1 MTKNVRQSR
10 PLARAKG
17 RPQQLLITYL
27 RAPANAPIRVSF
39 PSKTG
44 PANARTAIYAL
55 RNALLEALPSAADL
69 FWIPSAYSGQPL
81 RLENRLRALSM
92 RIEENNILCIHD
104 GSAYSSINY
113 TILEGAPLLIAPEF
127 ADSVLPPT
135 DPAKAAEEDRIA
147 AEVAEYERNRL
158 QEKIDKAIAYIRKA
172 EAAKGTVMEMV
183 YNGGRG
189 QEELEAARQLLAD
202 NNITM

>member
-1 MTKNVRQSR
+1 MTKQTRTR

-27 RAPANAPIRVSF
+27 RAPANTPIRVSF

-44 PANARTAIYAL
+44 PANARTDIYAL
-55 RNALLEALPSAADL
+55 RNALLEALPCAADL

-113 TILEGAPLLIAPEF
+113 TILEGAPQLIAPEF
-127 ADSVLPPT
+127 TDPSLPPA
-135 DPAKAAEEDRIA
+135 DPAKATEDERIA
-147 AEVAEYERNRL
+147 AEVAEYERIKL
-158 QEKIDKAIAYIRKA
+158 QERIDRAIAYIKKA

-189 QEELEAARQLLAD
+189 QEDLEAARQLLAEHS
-202 NNITM
+202 ITI

>member
-1 MTKNVRQSR
+1 MSLR

-17 RPQQLLITYL
+17 RAQQLIITYL
-27 RAPANAPIRVSF
+27 RAPANTPIRVSF

-44 PANARTAIYAL
+44 PANARTDIYAL

-92 RIEENNILCIHD
+92 RIEENNVLCIHD
-104 GSAYSSINY
+104 GSAFASMNY
-113 TILEGAPLLIAPEF
+113 TLLEGAPQPIATKVD
-127 ADSVLPPT
+127 DSSLPPI
-135 DPAKAAEEDRIA
+135 DPAAADEDARIA
-147 AEVAEYERNRL
+147 AAIAEGEAALL
-158 QEKIDKAIAYIRKA
+158 QERIDRAIAYIKKA

-189 QEELEAARQLLAD
+189 QEDLEAARQLLAEHS
-202 NNITM
+202 ITI